1 MKVSLAS
8 LVALLALFFVHSC
21 KELPTQT
28 EKPIVLSLS
37 VMDSTCTEIE
47 INLNLDYPN
56 GQRIVVERDDNIAFI
71 GFTKPSV
78 VIFDAVL
85 NKPDTSILDT
95 GLLPN
100 TSYTYRAY
108 HLANNVKR
116 DSTPALLARTMDT
129 TSHDWTWTMQT
140 FGDFGSSA
148 FYDVAIINDTLAY
161 AVGEIYLNDSLGQRD
176 PTPYNLAIWNGQ
188 RWRFERVLHFFQGN
202 QLYSPLTSIF
212 VFDEHDI
219 WLGAGGG
226 LFRKNGQNWQV
237 ILLGVEVFPAS
248 PVNKIWGRSSSDVYI
263 VGNGGNI
270 AHYNGSSWRK
280 IESGT
285 SLDIYDIYGDG
296 EEVFAAGTSF
306 QTAGRTFLRLFTNRS
321 QSLSTTPIQWS
332 IQSLWFQPNRRYYV
346 VGSGIYEKRQ
356 LTGSLWRNKPLDIT
370 TFYTT
375 CIRGNDINDVL
386 VVGAF
391 GEVLHFNG
399 VSWRSY
405 RATQTAIS
413 GSFGDIALKGKLAML
428 TGGLN
433 NGRAIVAIGRRN
445 KKAEVVD
452 IQK

>member
-8 LVALLALFFVHSC
+8 LVALLALLFVHSC
-21 KELPTQT
+21 NNEPPT
-28 EKPIVLSLS
+28 KPDEPIALSLS
-37 VMDSTCTEIE
+37 LLDSTCTDLE
-47 INLNLDYPN
+47 LVLSAPFAS
-56 GQRIVVERDDNIAFI
+56 GQRLVIERYAQ
-71 GFTKPSV
+71 PAPV

-85 NKPDTSILDT
+85 NKSDTMILDT
-95 GLLPN
+95 DLLPN
-100 TSYTYRAY
+100 TTYTYRAY
-108 HLANNVKR
+108 HLANNAKR
-116 DSTPALLARTMDT
+116 DSTPTLHARTMDT

-148 FYDVAIINDTLAY
+148 FYDVAIVNDTLAY
-161 AVGEIYLNDSLGQRD
+161 AVGEIYLRDSLGQND
-176 PTPYNLAIWNGQ
+176 PTPYNLAVWNGQ
-188 RWRFERVLHFFQGN
+188 TWTFKKIFYSGN
-202 QLYSPLTSIF
+202 LIITSIRGIY
-212 VFDEHDI
+212 VSKPNEI
-219 WLGAGGG
+219 WLAGGSI
-226 LFRKNGQNWQV
+226 FRWDGQSSHAPLVFSRLTLPNPNPT
-237 ILLGVEVFPAS
+237 VEKLWGDS
-248 PVNKIWGRSSSDVYI
+248 PSNVYG
-263 VGNGGNI
+263 VGNAGTI
-270 AHYNGSSWRK
+270 LHYNGSSWRK

-306 QTAGRTFLRLFTNRS
+306 QTANRVFMRLFTH
-321 QSLSTTPIQWS
+321 QAQPLSTTPIQWS

-356 LTGSLWRNKPLDIT
+356 LTDSLWRNNPLDIT

-413 GSFGDIALKGKLAML
+413 GSFGDIALKGNFAIL

-433 NGRAIVAIGRRN
+433 HGRAIVAIGRR
-445 KKAEVVD
+445 K
-452 IQK
+452 